1 MKTSLILSSIIGA
14 GLATA
19 ADCPAPGL
27 TDSQGR
33 YSCNPAHKYP
43 EGRQCK
49 QVDGC
54 GLPLPPVIGSS
65 ASSGAAPPAS
75 ACPAPGLTDSQGR
88 YSCNPAHKYP
98 EGRQCKQVDGCLFLC
113 DNDGKP
119 IIGSSTSGGAPG
131 APEAPE
137 APEATETT
145 GATEATGATGTG
157 PGKPAVT
164 AGATTLSGA
173 GLLGLVGLAVALF

>member
-1 MKTSLILSSIIGA
+1 
-14 GLATA
+14 
-19 ADCPAPGL
+19 
-27 TDSQGR
+27 
-33 YSCNPAHKYP
+33 YP

-54 GLPLPPVIGSS
+54 LFLCDNDGKPVIGSS

-119 IIGSSTSGGAPG
+119 VIGSSTSGGAPG
-131 APEAPE
+131 APG

-145 GATEATGATGTG
+145 GATEATGATETTGATEATGATGTG
-157 PGKPAVT
+157 SDMPAIT
-164 AGATTLSGA
+164 AGAATLSGA

>member
-33 YSCNPAHKYP
+33 YSCNPAHNASKSTAAA
-43 EGRQCK
+43 CLFLCDN
-49 QVDGC
+49 DGK
-54 GLPLPPVIGSS
+54 PVIGSS

-164 AGATTLSGA
+164 AGAATLSGA

>member
-1 MKTSLILSSIIGA
+1 MTSSA
-14 GLATA
+14 LASPQRPTG
-19 ADCPAPGL
+19 DCPAPGL

-43 EGRQCK
+43 EG
-49 QVDGC
+49 
-54 GLPLPPVIGSS
+54 
-65 ASSGAAPPAS
+65 
-75 ACPAPGLTDSQGR
+75 
-88 YSCNPAHKYP
+88 H
-98 EGRQCKQVDGCLFLC
+98 QCKQVDGCLFLC

-119 IIGSSTSGGAPG
+119 VIGSSTSGGAPG
-131 APEAPE
+131 APG

-157 PGKPAVT
+157 SDMPAIT
-164 AGATTLSGA
+164 AGAATLSGA